1 MQNDTRGSGAVV
13 FSSKISKLKLSG
25 GSRGRG
31 NMEELIKN
39 IKEMGLDWFIA
50 SLQSWDLET
59 EIDINEVL
67 DDLNEY
73 LSDERSYAP
82 N

>member
-1 MQNDTRGSGAVV
+1 
-13 FSSKISKLKLSG
+13 
-25 GSRGRG
+25 
-31 NMEELIKN
+31 MEELIKN

-59 EIDINEVL
+59 EIDGVNEVL